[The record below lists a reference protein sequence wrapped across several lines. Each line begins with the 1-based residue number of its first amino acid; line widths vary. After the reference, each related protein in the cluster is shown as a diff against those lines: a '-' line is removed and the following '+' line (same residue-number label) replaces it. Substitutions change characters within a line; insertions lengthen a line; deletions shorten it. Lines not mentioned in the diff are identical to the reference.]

1 MMCSGTSMATPLV
14 SAAAALLFAGAEA
27 YGKTVTYLDVKRA
40 LLSTT
45 NPVANGDLVTST

>member
-1 MMCSGTSMATPLV
+1 MATPQV
-14 SAAAALLFAGAEA
+14 AAAAALLFAGAEA

-45 NPVANGDLVTST
+45 NPIPSGDQLMSS